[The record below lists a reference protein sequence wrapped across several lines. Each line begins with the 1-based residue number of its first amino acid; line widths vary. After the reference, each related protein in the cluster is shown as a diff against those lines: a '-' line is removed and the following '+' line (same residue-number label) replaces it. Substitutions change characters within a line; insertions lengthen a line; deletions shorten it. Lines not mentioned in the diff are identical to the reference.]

1 MNTRLLR
8 HSVVAFAV
16 LAAAIPAAMAA
27 PKAKI
32 SPAQAEKAATANIP
46 GTATKATYEF
56 EDGHW
61 QYAVLVN
68 AKKGG
73 EYEVEVNSTTG
84 KVTATEKTSAAEESK
99 EAAADKAAAKGGKS
113 AAHGKSKGEKAEAGE
128 NGKEKD

>member
-1 MNTRLLR
+1 MNTRQIR
-8 HSVVAFAV
+8 HALVALSV
-16 LAAAIPAAMAA
+16 LAAAIPAALAA
-27 PKAKI
+27 PPKAKI
-32 SPAQAEKAATANIP
+32 TPAQAEAAATRAVP

-56 EDGHW
+56 EDGRW

-113 AAHGKSKGEKAEAGE
+113 AAHSKSKGEKAEAGD
-128 NGKEKD
+128 KKD